1 MIRVVLAATSTIV
14 RKGLESMLAG
24 RSDFVVAATVRD
36 WLALQLALDETSPDV
51 VVVAIDKQE
60 EEPPG
65 ELQSL
70 AAVPSIVLVD
80 DPQPPWVNEALRLG
94 VRSVLPADAS
104 VEELA
109 GAIHAVAAGLL
120 VLHPQDAMPLLHA
133 AAIQMPRAVERSS
146 EPLTQRETE
155 VLRMLARG
163 FSNKEIAARLTI
175 SEHTVKFHVASLMG
189 KLGAGTRTEA
199 VTLGLRQGLIL
210 L

>member
-1 MIRVVLAATSTIV
+1 MIRIVLAAASTIV

-24 RSDFVVAATVRD
+24 RADITVTTAVRD
-36 WLALQLALDETSPDV
+36 WLALQLVLDEASPDV
-51 VVVAIDKQE
+51 VVVAVDRQE
-60 EEPPG
+60 EEPPS
-65 ELQSL
+65 ELQAL
-70 AAVPSIVLVD
+70 ARIPAIVLVD
-80 DPQPPWVNEALRLG
+80 DPQPLWVNEALRMG

-104 VEELA
+104 LEELST
-109 GAIHAVAAGLL
+109 AIHAVAAGLL
-120 VLHPQDAMPLLHA
+120 VLHPQEAQPLLNA
-133 AAIQMPRAVERSS
+133 AAMQIPRQADRSS
-146 EPLTQRETE
+146 DPLTQRETE

-163 FSNKEIAARLTI
+163 FSNKEIAARLVI